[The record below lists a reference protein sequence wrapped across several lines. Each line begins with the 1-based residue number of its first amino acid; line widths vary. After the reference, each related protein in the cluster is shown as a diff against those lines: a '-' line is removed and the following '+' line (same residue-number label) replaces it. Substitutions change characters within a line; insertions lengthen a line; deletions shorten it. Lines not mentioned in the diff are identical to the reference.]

1 MNTKKIQ
8 EDERISICQNTG
20 KKRKIQDEEQSISIG
35 IKKRKIQDEESI
47 AIGCQSGKKRK
58 IQEDEYNF
66 LPRKKMKIDKP
77 LEINMH
83 DYIKKRR
90 DLLIYI

>member
-8 EDERISICQNTG
+8 EDERISIGQNT
-20 KKRKIQDEEQSISIG
+20 
-35 IKKRKIQDEESI
+35 
-47 AIGCQSGKKRK
+47 GKKRK